1 VIEPEAWDAFV
12 AAHPAGTILQTS
24 RWAELKATFGWD
36 WEIVTPN
43 PDAGSGALVLYRSLP
58 FKLGTIAYVPR
69 GPLVD
74 WNDARA
80 VAATLNALRVAA
92 RRRRAWAL
100 WLEPEMLDTP
110 EARARLRACGLRSVT
125 RTIQPPRT
133 IVVDIAPAEDDILAQ
148 MRSKTRYNIRLAER
162 KGVTVREGTVDDTA
176 AFYALMT
183 ETGNRDEFGIHSGAY
198 YRRVFELFL
207 PSPGTPSEHAAMLLA
222 EVEGELVA
230 ALVVFA
236 LGTKAWYLYGASSER
251 HREKMPPY
259 ALQWAA
265 IRWAK
270 ARGCTSYDLWGIP
283 DFDEET
289 LEAQFTE
296 RNDGLWGVYRF
307 KRGFGGQVIRCV
319 GLWEQPLHLL
329 YPLAAKLRGYR
340 AEGG

>member
-1 VIEPEAWDAFV
+1 MIQPEAWDAFV

-24 RWAELKATFGWD
+24 RWAQLKATFGWD

-43 PDAGSGALVLYRSLP
+43 PDASSGALVLYRSLP
-58 FKLGTIAYVPR
+58 LKVGTIAYVPR

-74 WNDARA
+74 LDNAQA
-80 VAATLNALRVAA
+80 VAATFDALRAAA
-92 RRRRAWAL
+92 RRHRAWAL

-110 EARARLRACGLRSVT
+110 AARAHLRACNLRPVT
-125 RTIQPPRT
+125 RNIQPSRT
-133 IVVDIAPAEDDILAQ
+133 IVVDIAPEEDTILAQ
-148 MRSKTRYNIRLAER
+148 MHSKTRYNIRLSKR
-162 KGVTVREGTVDDTA
+162 KGVTVHEGTVDDAA

-183 ETGNRDEFGIHSGAY
+183 ETGSRDEFGIHSEAY

-207 PSPGTPSEHAAMLLA
+207 PTGHAALLMA
-222 EVEGELVA
+222 EVEDELVA
-230 ALVVFA
+230 ALVIFA
-236 LGTKAWYLYGASSER
+236 LGKKAWYFYGASSNR

-329 YPLAAKLRGYR
+329 YPLAARLRGYG
-340 AEGG
+340 AENG

>member
-1 VIEPEAWDAFV
+1 MIEPETWDAFV
-12 AAHPAGTILQTS
+12 AAHPAGTVLQTS
-24 RWAELKATFGWD
+24 RWAHLKATFGWE
-36 WEIVTPN
+36 WEIVRPDTSPN
-43 PDAGSGALVLYRSLP
+43 SGALVLYRALP
-58 FKLGTIAYVPR
+58 LKVGTIAYVPR

-74 WNDARA
+74 WNDAPA
-80 VAATLNALRVAA
+80 VAATLAALRAAA

-110 EARARLRACGLRSVT
+110 EAKAQLHACGLRAVT

-133 IVVDIAPAEDDILAQ
+133 IIVDIAPAEDTILAQ

-162 KGVTVREGTVDDTA
+162 KGVTVREGTVDDAA

-183 ETGNRDEFGIHSGAY
+183 ETGNRDAFGIHSEAY

-207 PSPGTPSEHAAMLLA
+207 PSPGTPSGHAAMLLA

-230 ALVVFA
+230 ALVAFA

-296 RNDGLWGVYRF
+296 RSDDLWGVYRF

-329 YPLAAKLRGYR
+329 YPLAARLRGYG
-340 AEGG
+340 AESG

>member
-1 VIEPEAWDAFV
+1 MIEPKAWDAFV

-24 RWAELKATFGWD
+24 RWAYLKATFGWE

-43 PDAGSGALVLYRSLP
+43 PDTNSGALVLFRSLP
-58 FKLGTIAYVPR
+58 LKVGTIAYIPR
-69 GPLVD
+69 GPLVNWD
-74 WNDARA
+74 DASA
-80 VAATLNALRVAA
+80 VTATFEALRAA
-92 RRRRAWAL
+92 AHRHRAWVL

-110 EARARLRACGLRSVT
+110 EARAHLHACSLRSVA

-133 IVVDIAPAEDDILAQ
+133 IVVDIAPDEDAILAQ
-148 MRSKTRYNIRLAER
+148 MRPKTRYNIRLAER
-162 KGVTVREGTVDDTA
+162 KGVTVREGTVDDAA

-183 ETGNRDEFGIHSGAY
+183 ETGSRDAFGIHSEAY

-207 PSPGTPSEHAAMLLA
+207 PSGHAALLLA
-222 EVEGELVA
+222 EVEGKLVA

-236 LGTKAWYLYGASSER
+236 LGAKAWYLYGASSDR

-289 LEAQFTE
+289 LEAEFTE
-296 RNDGLWGVYRF
+296 RNDNLWGVYRF

-319 GLWEQPLHLL
+319 GLWEQSLHPL
-329 YPLAAKLRGYR
+329 YPLAAKLRGYG

>member
-1 VIEPEAWDAFV
+1 MIEPETWDAFV
-12 AAHPAGTILQTS
+12 AAHPAGTVLQTS
-24 RWAELKATFGWD
+24 RWAHLKATFGWA
-36 WEIVTPN
+36 WEIVTSN
-43 PDAGSGALVLYRSLP
+43 PQTAGGALVLYRSLP
-58 FKLGTIAYVPR
+58 LKVGTIAYVPR

-74 WNDARA
+74 WDDAQA
-80 VAATLNALRVAA
+80 VAATLDALRAA
-92 RRRRAWAL
+92 AHRRRAWAL

-110 EARARLRACGLRSVT
+110 EARAQLHACGLRAVT

-133 IVVDIAPAEDDILAQ
+133 IIVDIAPTEDVILGQ

-162 KGVTVREGTVDDTA
+162 KGVTVREGTVDDAA

-183 ETGNRDEFGIHSGAY
+183 ETGDRDEFGIHSEAY

-207 PSPGTPSEHAAMLLA
+207 PAGHPSAGQAAMLLA

-230 ALVVFA
+230 TLVIFA
-236 LGTKAWYLYGASSER
+236 LGSKAWYLYGASSER

-270 ARGCTSYDLWGIP
+270 ARGCTVYDLWGIP
-283 DFDEET
+283 DYDEET
-289 LEAQFTE
+289 LEAQFSE
-296 RNDGLWGVYRF
+296 RNDDLWGVYRF

-329 YPLAAKLRGYR
+329 YPLAARLRGYG
-340 AEGG
+340 AESG

>member
-1 VIEPEAWDAFV
+1 MIEPETWDAFV

-24 RWAELKATFGWD
+24 WWAHLKATFGWD
-36 WEIVTPN
+36 WEIVTP
-43 PDAGSGALVLYRSLP
+43 DAIPKSGALVLYRALP
-58 FKLGTIAYVPR
+58 LKVGTIAYIPR
-69 GPLVD
+69 GPLVN
-74 WNDARA
+74 WSDAQA
-80 VAATLNALRVAA
+80 VTAMLDALRGAA
-92 RRRRAWAL
+92 HRRRAWAL

-110 EARARLRACGLRSVT
+110 EARAQLRACGLRPVA

-133 IVVDIAPAEDDILAQ
+133 IIVDIASTEDVILAR

-162 KGVTVREGTVDDTA
+162 KGVTVREGTVADAA

-183 ETGNRDEFGIHSGAY
+183 ETGSRDDFGIHSEAY

-207 PSPGTPSEHAAMLLA
+207 PTGHAALLLA

-230 ALVVFA
+230 AMVVFA
-236 LGTKAWYLYGASSER
+236 LGTKAWYLYGASSDR

-270 ARGCTSYDLWGIP
+270 ARGCTVYDLWGIP
-283 DFDEET
+283 DCDEET
-289 LEAQFTE
+289 LEAQFAE

-307 KRGFGGQVIRCV
+307 KRGFGGQVVRCV
-319 GLWEQPLHLL
+319 GLWEQPLHPL
-329 YPLAAKLRGYR
+329 YPLAARLRGYSV
-340 AEGG
+340 ENG

>member
-1 VIEPEAWDAFV
+1 MIRPEVWDAFV

-24 RWAELKATFGWD
+24 RWAQLKATFGWD
-36 WEIVTPN
+36 WEIVTLDDIPS
-43 PDAGSGALVLYRSLP
+43 GGALVLYRPLP
-58 FKLGTIAYVPR
+58 LKVGTIAYIPR

-74 WNDARA
+74 WNNAPT
-80 VAATLNALRVAA
+80 VTTLFEVLSTAA
-92 RRRRAWAL
+92 RRHQAWAL
-100 WLEPEMLDTP
+100 WLEPELLDTP
-110 EARARLRACGLRSVT
+110 AAQAQLRELKLQPAR

-133 IVVDIAPAEDDILAQ
+133 IIVDIAPAEDVILAQ

-162 KGVTVREGTVDDTA
+162 KGVTVRAGTVDDTA

-183 ETGNRDEFGIHSGAY
+183 ETGNRDTFGIHSEAY

-207 PSPGTPSEHAAMLLA
+207 PAGEAALLLA

-236 LGTKAWYLYGASSER
+236 LGAKAWYLYGASSDR

-270 ARGCTSYDLWGIP
+270 AHGCTSYDLWGIP
-283 DFDEET
+283 DYDEET
-289 LEAQFTE
+289 LEAQFTA

-307 KRGFGGQVIRCV
+307 KRGFGGQIVRCV
-319 GLWEQPLHLL
+319 GLWEQALHRL
-329 YPLAAKLRGYR
+329 YPLAAKLGGYG
-340 AEGG
+340 AE

>member
-1 VIEPEAWDAFV
+1 MIQPEAWDAFV

-24 RWAELKATFGWD
+24 RWAHLKATFGWD
-36 WEIVTPN
+36 WEIVTPEAVPN
-43 PDAGSGALVLYRSLP
+43 SGALVLYRTLP
-58 FKLGTIAYVPR
+58 LKVGTIAYVPR

-74 WNDARA
+74 WHDAQA
-80 VAATLNALRVAA
+80 VAATLAALRAAA
-92 RRRRAWAL
+92 RRHRAWAL
-100 WLEPEMLDTP
+100 WFEPELLDTP
-110 EARARLRACGLRSVT
+110 EARAQLRACGLRAVT

-133 IVVDIAPAEDDILAQ
+133 IVVDIAPAEDIILAQ

-162 KGVTVREGTVDDTA
+162 KGVTVREGTVDDAA

-183 ETGNRDEFGIHSGAY
+183 ETGSRDEFGIHSEAY
-198 YRRVFELFL
+198 YRRVFEIFL
-207 PSPGTPSEHAAMLLA
+207 PSGHATLLLA

-270 ARGCTSYDLWGIP
+270 SRSCTSYDLWGVP

-329 YPLAAKLRGYR
+329 YPLAARLRGYGV
-340 AEGG
+340 ENG